1 MAIKRHLVRGRG
13 FRDGVDAYGP
23 DAMSVKKIAR
33 SAQDALARRDLGG
46 LCMRVNSSYH
56 GLLT

>member
-1 MAIKRHLVRGRG
+1 MAIKRHLVGGRG
-13 FRDGVDAYGP
+13 IRDRVDAYGS

-33 SAQDALARRDLGG
+33 GAQDALARWGLRG